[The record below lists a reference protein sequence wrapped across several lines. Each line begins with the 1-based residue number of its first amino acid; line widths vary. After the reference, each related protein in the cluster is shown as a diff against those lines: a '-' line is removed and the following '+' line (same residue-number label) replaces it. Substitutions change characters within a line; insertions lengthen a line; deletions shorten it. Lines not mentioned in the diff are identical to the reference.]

1 MDKQKTNKYINE
13 WKKENKSRINLE
25 IEKGLKEKIKE
36 AAAAENMGMNPWI
49 EKVIK
54 EKLSDNSGG
63 RGGGSRITDFCKQLK
78 QHPFQ
83 AA

>member
-49 EKVIK
+49 EK
-54 EKLSDNSGG
+54 LS
-63 RGGGSRITDFCKQLK
+63 K
-78 QHPFQ
+78 
-83 AA
+83 